1 MTSAVGVVTGH
12 PKPLGL
18 EDPVPQLLVCCRPA
32 PALRELL
39 WQKSAAGLPG
49 GGGARAAW
57 CGGVNEASTPFPH
70 PWRLQ
75 LRPRFRVSPGGCIR
89 PR

>member
-1 MTSAVGVVTGH
+1 MTSAVGMVTGH

-49 GGGARAAW
+49 GGGARTAW
-57 CGGVNEASTPFPH
+57 CGVLTKPPPPSPTPGAFNCDPGLESPLEAA
-70 PWRLQ
+70 
-75 LRPRFRVSPGGCIR
+75 
-89 PR
+89 